1 MYDNDQEYGW
11 KSYDNQGYEGRP
23 YNEPQFDQGPNFNQG
38 PSGGHDHW
46 EAKDHWEAGD
56 HWETRDRPETGVL
69 QRKGADC

>member
-38 PSGGHDHW
+38 PSGGQGVADISYSFK
-46 EAKDHWEAGD
+46 AK
-56 HWETRDRPETGVL
+56 
-69 QRKGADC
+69 K